1 MTRFKHTHI
10 HLPHRGQSPERI
22 YSNKRRSQRA
32 SGVGQG
38 PDKCRIIGY
47 LTVEKSNSPL
57 RTCPGPGS
65 PLLKFFSILNIPA
78 TKKYKLICKLWGPG
92 PPGGG
97 GRWETLW
104 PVAGVGRETWPCPGE
119 MWSSI
124 LDVCVI

>member
-92 PPGGG
+92 PPGVGAAEKRC
-97 GRWETLW
+97 GRWPGW
-104 PVAGVGRETWPCPGE
+104 AVRRGRVRVKCDRLFW
-119 MWSSI
+119 MF
-124 LDVCVI
+124 V